1 MHSSKPFAFAA
12 QVSARLIIRILILA
26 LVPAAS
32 DATALS
38 EPLRCEWPAS
48 PCLLS
53 ATTDSPAAPPLP
65 CLNCPWIHAPSSTTT
80 EKPSIKDHHQR
91 AALCGLGR
99 CATMHSSKPFAFAA
113 QVSARL
119 TIRILILALVPAAS
133 DATALS
139 EPLRC
144 EWPASPCLLSATT
157 DSPAAPPL
165 PCLNCPWI
173 HAPSSTTTEKPSIKD
188 HHQRAALCGLGR
200 CATMHSSKPFA
211 FAAQVSA
218 RLIIRILILALVP
231 AASDATAL
239 SEPLRCEWPASPC
252 LLSATTDSPAA
263 PPLPCLN
270 CPWIHAPSSTTTEK
284 PSIKDHHQR
293 AALCGLGRC
302 ATMHSSKPFAFAAQ
316 VSARLII
323 RILILALVPA
333 ASDATALSEPLRC
346 EWPASPCLLS
356 ATTDSPAAPPL
367 PCLNCPWIH
376 APSSTTTEEPS
387 IKDHHQRAA
396 LCGLVAVSNQYCL
409 FTKKSSNYCLLQ
421 LPSPQCCLSIVAECY
436 DVVRTLLLLA
446 GDIESNPGPDTVLAE
461 LKKLST
467 GQSQLLAEVQGL
479 RNQLTTTEQAI
490 SDLSNRLSNLETR
503 YQDLVTLRTDMDAIS
518 TNTTQTAK
526 DIKGIEARLDD
537 AENRSRRNNL
547 IFYNITDNNAS
558 ENYAQSEETVLRLCR
573 DHLGLTIDPKEI
585 ERAHR
590 LGRHSSGRS
599 RPIIVKLTFFKTKQ
613 LILSNGRKL
622 KGTDY
627 SVGEDFSRPVRDARK
642 HLVRF
647 AKTKNTKFS
656 LRYKTLFIGP
666 KQYAFDESSQTVKEI
681 S

>member
-1 MHSSKPFAFAA
+1 
-12 QVSARLIIRILILA
+12 
-26 LVPAAS
+26 
-32 DATALS
+32 
-38 EPLRCEWPAS
+38 
-48 PCLLS
+48 
-53 ATTDSPAAPPLP
+53 
-65 CLNCPWIHAPSSTTT
+65 
-80 EKPSIKDHHQR
+80 
-91 AALCGLGR
+91 
-99 CATMHSSKPFAFAA
+99 
-113 QVSARL
+113 
-119 TIRILILALVPAAS
+119 
-133 DATALS
+133 
-139 EPLRC
+139 
-144 EWPASPCLLSATT
+144 
-157 DSPAAPPL
+157 
-165 PCLNCPWI
+165 
-173 HAPSSTTTEKPSIKD
+173 
-188 HHQRAALCGLGR
+188 
-200 CATMHSSKPFA
+200 
-211 FAAQVSA
+211 
-218 RLIIRILILALVP
+218 
-231 AASDATAL
+231 
-239 SEPLRCEWPASPC
+239 
-252 LLSATTDSPAA
+252 
-263 PPLPCLN
+263 
-270 CPWIHAPSSTTTEK
+270 
-284 PSIKDHHQR
+284 
-293 AALCGLGRC
+293 
-302 ATMHSSKPFAFAAQ
+302 MHSSKPFAFAAQ

-396 LCGLVAVSNQYCL
+396 LCGLGRCATMHSSKPFAFAAQVSNQYCL

-421 LPSPQCCLSIVAECY
+421 LPSPQCCLSIVVECY

-490 SDLSNRLSNLETR
+490 SDLSKRLSNLETR
-503 YQDLVTLRTDMDAIS
+503 YQDLVTLRTDMDAIC

-590 LGRHSSGRS
+590 LGRHSSGRC